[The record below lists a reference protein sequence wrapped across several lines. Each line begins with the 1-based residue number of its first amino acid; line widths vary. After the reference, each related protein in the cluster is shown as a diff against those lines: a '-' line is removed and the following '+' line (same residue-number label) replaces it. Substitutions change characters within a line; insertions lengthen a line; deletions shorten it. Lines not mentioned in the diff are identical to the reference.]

1 MSDENDAYDEEEEE
15 DEGYHADYRSD
26 MGDEFYAGGEEE
38 EGEEEAREGGLP
50 VNRYDGLV
58 YVTDGSSSPSSFTSR
73 SSSSDD
79 GEEQERRR
87 RQQAMMGN
95 SETSYEDASPATSTS
110 QALYSPPPK
119 STKLQSAE
127 LPEYRYAPVSASF
140 SYTAP
145 SYDQHHPHV
154 PSSSSTSQHYHYI
167 PHDTY
172 ASQLVEAYAQSAAPS
187 PAISPSNSG
196 ASTPRG
202 RNPHPRL
209 LWRSILSSEVIDAL
223 DQHHQKIAGVP
234 LPRIEPVDEE
244 EHFALEVGK
253 EREGT
258 GKLDV
263 EVRERDKERERSRM
277 GHHRRPL
284 SKEGRRWSRAV
295 EKWGL

>member
-1 MSDENDAYDEEEEE
+1 MSDEQDAYDDQE

-38 EGEEEAREGGLP
+38 EEEEREKGREGGLP

-87 RQQAMMGN
+87 RQQQMMGN

-140 SYTAP
+140 SYTSP
-145 SYDQHHPHV
+145 SYEQHPH
-154 PSSSSTSQHYHYI
+154 PSSSSTSTQHYHYI

-234 LPRIEPVDEE
+234 LPRIEPVEDD
-244 EHFALEVGK
+244 HFALDVGK